1 MMAKS
6 DVNGPLTNDIYR
18 FLRRNSSLM
27 DKKDG
32 KCKEIPWNFS
42 KFVVTA
48 DLSIVEFID
57 PVPEYNEIAQIVE
70 AALSNSTQ
78 VVN

>member
-1 MMAKS
+1 
-6 DVNGPLTNDIYR
+6 
-18 FLRRNSSLM
+18 M

-48 DLSIVEFID
+48 DLSIVEFIS
-57 PVPEYNEIAQIVE
+57 PVPEYGEIAQIVE
-70 AALSNSTQ
+70 AALNKSTQ
-78 VVN
+78 VIN